1 MKRHDV
7 IVIGLGLMGSAAA
20 RELAGR
26 GLGVLG
32 LDQFSPPHGAGSSHG
47 GSRIIREAYYEG
59 PEYVPLV
66 RRAYELWQQ
75 LERDSGTTL
84 LVPTGGLTIGRP
96 DSELVTGALDS
107 VNVHGIAHDLL
118 TSGQVMARFPEFRLS
133 SDMVAVYERRA
144 GVLLPEAC
152 VSALLAQALQRGAD
166 IRMGERVL
174 NWSATSDSVTVQ
186 TANGTATAGSLVL
199 AAGGWLPELAGDAD
213 LGLWVER
220 QVMHWFDAAP
230 YGAHSSQSPIPL
242 WQLDSGRMVYS
253 TPDFGEGSKIAFH
266 HDGEAATMVDVD
278 REVRRAEVLE
288 IEETVAAC
296 MPGLTPTV
304 RRSATCVYTN
314 TENHDFLIDRHPDH
328 SNVVIASACSGHG
341 FKFGPAVAELVAQL
355 VTHEQER
362 PPARFAT
369 RKQ

>member
-1 MKRHDV
+1 MKSYDV

-26 GLGVLG
+26 GLRVLG
-32 LDQFSPPHGAGSSHG
+32 LDQFSPPHSAGSSHG

-75 LERDSGTTL
+75 LERDTGATL

-96 DSELVTGALDS
+96 DCELVTGALNS

-152 VSALLAQALQRGAD
+152 VGALLAQAVNRGAD
-166 IRMGERVL
+166 IRVGERVL
-174 NWSATSDSVTVQ
+174 KWSASATEVEVKT
-186 TANGTATAGSLVL
+186 TNGTAAAGSLVL
-199 AAGGWLPELAGDAD
+199 AAGGWLPELTGDAD

-220 QVMHWFDAAP
+220 QVMHWFDAGP
-230 YGAHSSQSPIPL
+230 YGAHSSQSPITL
-242 WQLDSGRMVYS
+242 WQLDTGRMLYT
-253 TPDFGEGSKIAFH
+253 TPDFGDGCKVAFH
-266 HDGEAATMVDVD
+266 HDGEAATMAD
-278 REVRRAEVLE
+278 VRRSVGHAEALE
-288 IEETVAAC
+288 MEEAVAAC
-296 MPGLTPTV
+296 IPGLTPTV

-314 TENHDFLIDRHPDH
+314 TANHDFLIDRHPDH
-328 SNVVIASACSGHG
+328 SNVIIASACSGHG

-355 VTHEQER
+355 VANEHER

-369 RKQ
+369 RRL